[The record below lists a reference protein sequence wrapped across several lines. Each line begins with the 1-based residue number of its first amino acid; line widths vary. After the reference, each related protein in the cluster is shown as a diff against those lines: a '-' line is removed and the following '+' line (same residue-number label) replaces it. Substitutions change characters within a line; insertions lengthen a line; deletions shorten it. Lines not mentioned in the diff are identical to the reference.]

1 MHTKRLSQ
9 AKHFSADANQ
19 KNKLQPLRRKKM
31 HLWFARKV
39 CLTCPFIHSNY
50 RDSTSGC
57 QTFSGCF
64 AKKLSVMEKGRT
76 PPQQIIS
83 SCLFYYFHCFPTFR
97 VTKKEKARREEEIP
111 FGQHLFPCAG
121 KELNG
126 IGMMAV
132 VGQVGS
138 SVSYLYPSTYGPCS
152 SQQAFSPPE
161 SHSSWSYRNPV
172 QPTALI
178 QQGKQLKSLLR
189 IHWGGVE
196 IEMRS
201 IWVPYYSLSKKE
213 GLLDV
218 HSEKVRAITFLQL
231 TWIYTNGPWSG
242 RYLWH

>member
-1 MHTKRLSQ
+1 MWDHMHTYRKTQALCTPNAYHRLNIS
-9 AKHFSADANQ
+9 
-19 KNKLQPLRRKKM
+19 LQMPIRKTSYSHWGGKKM

-126 IGMMAV
+126 IGTMAV

-138 SVSYLYPSTYGPCS
+138 SVSYLYPSTYFGHALPNKLFPHLKVTVHDPTGTQCSQLPLFSKGNSWNPC
-152 SQQAFSPPE
+152 
-161 SHSSWSYRNPV
+161 
-172 QPTALI
+172 
-178 QQGKQLKSLLR
+178 
-189 IHWGGVE
+189 WGFTEEV
-196 IEMRS
+196 
-201 IWVPYYSLSKKE
+201 WK
-213 GLLDV
+213 
-218 HSEKVRAITFLQL
+218 
-231 TWIYTNGPWSG
+231 
-242 RYLWH
+242 